1 MFGGLPP
8 EVMVLS
14 AVAFAVALGFGVLAP
29 VIPLFAESFGVG
41 AAASG
46 AVISAFAL
54 TRLAFA
60 LSGGRLVDRFG
71 ERSILALGVG
81 IVAVSSAVAG
91 LSQTYAQL
99 VALRGIGGVGSAMF
113 TVSSMSLLLRVV
125 PDDLRGRAAGLYQGG
140 FILGGISGPALAGP
154 FSAWSLRAPFFFYAG
169 TLAVA
174 GGIAVAYLSHV
185 SLRERSGAA
194 PAEATRM
201 RVGDALR
208 NRAYSTALFANFA
221 TGWVAFGVRASLIPL
236 FVTEGLDKG
245 LGVASIGFTISAAVQ
260 ALLLLPAGRLAD
272 QRGRRLTLSLGMALS
287 TVSLLLLTFEE
298 TVPGFFVAM
307 AFFGAGFGLVSPAS
321 GAVVGDIVR
330 GRGGSVVAAY
340 QMAADVG
347 SITGPLLAGWL
358 VDEVS
363 YPAAFGTAAIIVAI
377 SALLA
382 TTLPETR
389 RSARPS
395 APAP

>member
-41 AAASG
+41 AAATG

-71 ERSILALGVG
+71 ERAILASGVG
-81 IVAVSSAVAG
+81 IVAVSSALAG
-91 LSQTYAQL
+91 LSQSYAQL
-99 VALRGIGGVGSAMF
+99 VLLRGVGGVGSAMF

-125 PDDLRGRAAGLYQGG
+125 PDELRGRAAGLYQGG
-140 FILGGISGPALAGP
+140 FILGGISGPAFAGP
-154 FSAWSLRAPFFFYAG
+154 FSAWSLRAPFFFYAA

-174 GGIAVAYLSHV
+174 GGIAVAYLSHAN
-185 SLRERSGAA
+185 LRERPEGSA
-194 PAEATRM
+194 PEEDRTGLGEAM
-201 RVGDALR
+201 R
-208 NRAYSTALFANFA
+208 NRAYVTALFSNLA
-221 TGWVAFGVRASLIPL
+221 TGWVAFGIRSSLIPL
-236 FVTEGLDKG
+236 FVKEGLDEG
-245 LGVASIGFTISAAVQ
+245 TGVASIGFTISAAVQ
-260 ALLLLPAGRLAD
+260 AALLLPGGRLTD
-272 QRGRRLTLSLGMALS
+272 QRGRRLTLTLGMALA
-287 TVSLLLLTFEE
+287 TVSLLLLTFDE
-298 TVPGFFVAM
+298 TVTGFLLAM

-321 GAVVGDIVR
+321 GAVVGDVVR
-330 GRGGSVVAAY
+330 GRGGTVVAAY

-347 SITGPLLAGWL
+347 SISGPLVAGWL
-358 VDEVS
+358 ADEVS
-363 YPAAFGTAAIIVAI
+363 YAAAFGMGAVILGLSTV
-377 SALLA
+377 LA

-389 RSARPS
+389 RSVTAAR
-395 APAP
+395 AR